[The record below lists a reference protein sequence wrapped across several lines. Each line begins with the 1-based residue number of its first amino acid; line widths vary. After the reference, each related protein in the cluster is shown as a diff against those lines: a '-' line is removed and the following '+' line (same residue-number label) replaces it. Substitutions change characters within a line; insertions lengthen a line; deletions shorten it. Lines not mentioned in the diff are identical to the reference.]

1 MTIPYN
7 TPAQK
12 AGVFFY
18 LDSYAR
24 ITTFMNDLKYWVGF
38 SLIPGIGR
46 ARISKLASY
55 FPSMEQAW
63 HANAAELEAAGLDAK
78 SVRSVLSNR
87 FKLSLDDEMS
97 KLERYKVR
105 AITIDDAAYP
115 SMLKEIYDPP
125 PLLYVRG
132 SFAPQ
137 DEWSLSVVGT
147 RYPTYYG
154 REVTQQ
160 IASALAGNCI
170 TIVSGLAKG
179 IDSIAHKAALDA
191 GGRTIAVLGCGLDI
205 VYPSQHANLAR
216 EIIEQGALVS
226 EYPLGTPPK
235 RENFPLRNRIMSG
248 LSLGVLIVEGKK
260 ESGARITV
268 ERALE
273 QNREVFAVP
282 GSVLSP
288 TSWLPNQLIQ
298 EGAKLVR
305 NAEDIMEELNLTMAV
320 QHAEAQALIPVTD
333 LESVIL
339 QYIIAEPT
347 HIDEV
352 RRQCALPIATISST
366 LAMMELKGMVRQ
378 VGGMNYVTARES
390 REEYKVKIG

>member
-1 MTIPYN
+1 
-7 TPAQK
+7 
-12 AGVFFY
+12 
-18 LDSYAR
+18 
-24 ITTFMNDLKYWVGF
+24 MNETKYWVGF

-46 ARISKLASY
+46 ARISKLAKY

-63 HANAAELEAAGLDAK
+63 HANAAELEEAGLDTK
-78 SVRSVLSNR
+78 SMQSVLSHR
-87 FKLSLDDEMS
+87 PKLSLDDEMS
-97 KLERYKVR
+97 KLELYKAQ
-105 AITIDDAAYP
+105 AITINDEEYP
-115 SMLKEIYDPP
+115 SILKEIYDPP

-132 SFAPQ
+132 SLTPQ

-160 IASALAGNCI
+160 ITGALASNRI

-179 IDSIAHKAALDA
+179 IDSIAHRAALDA

-205 VYPSQHANLAR
+205 IYPSQHAKLAQ
-216 EIIEQGALVS
+216 EIMEHGALVS
-226 EYPLGTPPK
+226 EYPLGMPPK

-288 TSWLPNQLIQ
+288 TSWLPNRLIQ

-305 NAEDIMEELNLTMAV
+305 NAEDIMEELNLTTAV
-320 QHAEAQALIPVTD
+320 QHAEAQALIPATEM
-333 LESVIL
+333 ESVIL
-339 QYIIAEPT
+339 QYVTTEPI

-352 RRQCALPIATISST
+352 HRQCALPIATISST
-366 LAMMELKGMVRQ
+366 LAMMELKGMVRPE
-378 VGGMNYVTARES
+378 N
-390 REEYKVKIG
+390 

>member
-1 MTIPYN
+1 
-7 TPAQK
+7 
-12 AGVFFY
+12 
-18 LDSYAR
+18 
-24 ITTFMNDLKYWVGF
+24 MNELKYWVGF

-46 ARISKLASY
+46 ARITKLASY

-63 HANAAELEAAGLDAK
+63 QANAAELEAAGLDTK
-78 SVRSVLSNR
+78 SVQSVLTNR
-87 FKLSLDDEMS
+87 TTLSLDDEMD
-97 KLERYKVR
+97 KLERYKAK
-105 AITIDDAAYP
+105 AITIADEAYP
-115 SMLKEIYDPP
+115 AMLKEIYDPP

-137 DEWSLSVVGT
+137 DEWSLAVVGT

-160 IASALAGNCI
+160 IAGALADNHI

-179 IDSIAHKAALDA
+179 IDSVAHRAALDA

-216 EIIEQGALVS
+216 EIMEQGALVS
-226 EYPLGTPPK
+226 ECPLGTPPRK
-235 RENFPLRNRIMSG
+235 ENFPLRNRIMSG

-288 TSWLPNQLIQ
+288 TSQLPNQLIQ

-320 QHAEAQALIPVTD
+320 QHAEAKAAIPATE
-333 LESVIL
+333 LEAVIL
-339 QYIIAEPT
+339 QYISAEPT

-366 LAMMELKGMVRQ
+366 LALMELKGMVRQ

>member
-1 MTIPYN
+1 
-7 TPAQK
+7 
-12 AGVFFY
+12 
-18 LDSYAR
+18 
-24 ITTFMNDLKYWVGF
+24 MNETKYWVGF

-55 FPSMEQAW
+55 FSSMEQAW

-78 SVRSVLSNR
+78 SVQSVLSNR
-87 FKLSLDDEMS
+87 SKLSLNDEMS
-97 KLERYKVR
+97 RLERYKAQ
-105 AITIDDAAYP
+105 AITIDDEAYP

-125 PLLYVRG
+125 PLLYIRG
-132 SFAPQ
+132 SLAPQ
-137 DEWSLSVVGT
+137 DEWSLSIVGT

-154 REVTQQ
+154 REVTEQ
-160 IASALAGNCI
+160 IAGALAGNCI

-179 IDSIAHKAALDA
+179 IDSIAHRAALDTA
-191 GGRTIAVLGCGLDI
+191 GRTIAVLGCGLDI

-216 EIIEQGALVS
+216 EIMEQGALVS

-248 LSLGVLIVEGKK
+248 LSLGVLVVEGKK
-260 ESGARITV
+260 DSGARITV

-320 QHAEAQALIPVTD
+320 QHAEAQALIPATD

-339 QYIIAEPT
+339 HYITAEPT

>member
-1 MTIPYN
+1 
-7 TPAQK
+7 
-12 AGVFFY
+12 
-18 LDSYAR
+18 
-24 ITTFMNDLKYWVGF
+24 MNETKYWVGF

-46 ARISKLASY
+46 ARISKLATY
-55 FPSMEQAW
+55 FSSMEQAW
-63 HANAAELEAAGLDAK
+63 RASAAELEAAGLDAK
-78 SVRSVLSNR
+78 SVQSVLSHR
-87 FKLSLDDEMS
+87 AALSLDDEMAR
-97 KLERYKVR
+97 LERYKVK
-105 AITIDDAAYP
+105 AITINNASYP
-115 SMLKEIYDPP
+115 AMLKEIYDPP

-132 SFAPQ
+132 GFAPQ
-137 DEWSLSVVGT
+137 DEWSLSIVGT

-154 REVTQQ
+154 REVTRQ
-160 IASALAGNCI
+160 IAGELAANRI
-170 TIVSGLAKG
+170 TVVSGLAKG
-179 IDSIAHKAALDA
+179 IDSIAHRAALDA

-205 VYPSQHANLAR
+205 VYPSQHAKLAL
-216 EIIEQGALVS
+216 EIIERGALVS
-226 EYPLGTPPK
+226 EHPLGTPPRK
-235 RENFPLRNRIMSG
+235 ENFPLRNRIMSG

-288 TSWLPNQLIQ
+288 TSQLPNQLIQ

-320 QHAEAQALIPVTD
+320 QHAEAKAAIPATEI
-333 LESVIL
+333 ESIIL
-339 QYIIAEPT
+339 QYLNSEPT

-352 RRQCALPIATISST
+352 SRQCALPIATISST
-366 LAMMELKGMVRQ
+366 LALMELKGMVRQ
-378 VGGMNYVTARES
+378 VGGMSYVTARES

>member
-1 MTIPYN
+1 
-7 TPAQK
+7 
-12 AGVFFY
+12 
-18 LDSYAR
+18 
-24 ITTFMNDLKYWVGF
+24 MNETKFWVGF
-38 SLIPGIGR
+38 SLIPGMGR
-46 ARISKLASY
+46 ARISRLASY

-63 HANAAELEAAGLDAK
+63 QANAAEMEAAGLDAK
-78 SVRSVLSNR
+78 SVQSVLSNR
-87 FKLSLDDEMS
+87 SKLSLDDEMS
-97 KLERYKVR
+97 KLERYKVK
-105 AITIDDAAYP
+105 AITINDEAYP

-132 SFAPQ
+132 NFAPQ

-160 IASALAGNCI
+160 IAGALAGNRI
-170 TIVSGLAKG
+170 TIISGLAKG

-205 VYPSQHANLAR
+205 IYPSQHANLAR
-216 EIIEQGALVS
+216 DIMERGALVS

-288 TSWLPNQLIQ
+288 TSWLPNRLIQ

-320 QHAEAQALIPVTD
+320 QHVEAKALIPATEM
-333 LESVIL
+333 ESVIL
-339 QYIIAEPT
+339 QYISAEPT
-347 HIDEV
+347 HIDEL
-352 RRQCALPIATISST
+352 RRQCALPIAAISST

-390 REEYKVKIG
+390 REEYRVKIN